1 MNEFSLSIHLGNAA
15 AMDEYAIAEAL
26 QSVAAELNRS
36 GGPTTVW
43 ETGSVQT
50 IRDYNGNAIG
60 TWSIT

>member
-15 AMDEYAIAEAL
+15 AMDQYVIAEAL
-26 QSVAAELNRS
+26 ESVASILHRS
-36 GGPTTVW
+36 SGPATVW
-43 ETGSVQT
+43 KWGSVQP